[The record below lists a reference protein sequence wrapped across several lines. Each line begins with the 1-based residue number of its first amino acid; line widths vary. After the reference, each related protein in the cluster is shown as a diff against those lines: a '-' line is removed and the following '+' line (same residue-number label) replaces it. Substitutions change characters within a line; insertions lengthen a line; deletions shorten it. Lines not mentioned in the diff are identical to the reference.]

1 MTKEY
6 LEVGVIENAE
16 GIALISERAT
26 ASGQLL
32 VCDRCSDP
40 GQTIVAILTVGSPE
54 GASFAV
60 CGPCFQLMPQG
71 AIVT

>member
-1 MTKEY
+1 MGNEY

-26 ASGQLL
+26 ASGEFL
-32 VCDRCSDP
+32 VCDRCRDP
-40 GQTIVAILTVGSPE
+40 GETIAAILTVRPPE
-54 GASFAV
+54 GPSFAV
-60 CGPCFQLMPQG
+60 CGPCYQLMPQG